1 VEIEGRKVS
10 LQAWRYLVKGV
21 GGAVVPVYLLD
32 TDLPENDPYD
42 RGLSGSLYGGDDRYR
57 LCQEVVL
64 GIGGCRMLRALGH
77 DQIERYHMNEGH
89 SALLALELAERER
102 ERAPSP
108 PTMDELRA
116 RVRQHCVFTTHTPVA
131 AGHDYF
137 PLPLVQEVIGAEQVR
152 WLDNLR
158 CLERGLSM
166 TTVGL
171 QLSGYVNAVARRHG
185 EESRR
190 LFPGYAIDSI
200 TNGVH
205 SLFWTCPAFRA
216 LYDRHLPDWR
226 RDAFALRLATL
237 IPLDAVRQA
246 HLEAKRQLLQ
256 RVNEVA
262 GGGFDLD
269 VLTLG
274 FARRATDYKRPTLLL
289 HSPARLRRIAI
300 ERGPLQ
306 IVFAGKA
313 HPRDERGKDLI
324 QRIHGLQNE
333 LRPEVKIAF
342 LPNYDMNV
350 AGLISSGVD
359 VWVNNPRAPM
369 EASGTSGMKAAHNG
383 VPSLSVLDGWW
394 WEGHLQGL
402 TGWALGARDR
412 RSAQERSDDEDAF
425 DLYWLLEEAIA
436 PLYYRD
442 PARFAE
448 LMLRTIAINASF
460 FNTQRMVMEYAAKA
474 YRV

>member
-1 VEIEGRKVS
+1 VS
-10 LQAWRYLVKGV
+10 
-21 GGAVVPVYLLD
+21 
-32 TDLPENDPYD
+32 
-42 RGLSGSLYGGDDRYR
+42 
-57 LCQEVVL
+57 
-64 GIGGCRMLRALGH
+64 
-77 DQIERYHMNEGH
+77 
-89 SALLALELAERER
+89 
-102 ERAPSP
+102 
-108 PTMDELRA
+108 
-116 RVRQHCVFTTHTPVA
+116 
-131 AGHDYF
+131 AGHDFF
-137 PLPLVQEVIGAEQVR
+137 PMALVYEVLGAERVR
-152 WLDNLR
+152 WLDSLR

-190 LFPGYAIDSI
+190 MFPGYAIDSI

-205 SLFWTCPAFRA
+205 SLFWTSPPFRA
-216 LYDRHLPDWR
+216 LYDRYLPDWR
-226 RDAFALRLATL
+226 HDSFALRQATL

-289 HSPARLRRIAI
+289 HNPARLRRIAV

-324 QRIHGLQNE
+324 QRIHGFQAE
-333 LRPEVKIAF
+333 LRPDVKIAF

-350 AGLISSGVD
+350 AALISAGVD

-402 TGWALGARDR
+402 TGWALGARDPR
-412 RSAQERSDDEDAF
+412 ALPDRSDDEDAF

-436 PLYYRD
+436 PLYSRD

-460 FNTQRMVMEYAAKA
+460 FNTQRMVMEYAARA
-474 YRV
+474 YRL